1 MSPQVTFKLHQAQK
15 AFRDSDATFR
25 GFVGGRGAGKSFI
38 GAYDLLRRAK
48 PDRLYGAYAPT
59 YKMLQDAA
67 MRSFLEIGERLQF
80 IREINKADMRVTL
93 GNGAEVLFRS
103 LDNPESAR
111 GPNLSGAWMDEAS
124 LVAREAYSV
133 IIACLRQAGEQGWLS
148 ATFTPK
154 GMAHWTYEVFGM
166 GKPGTALFHATTKE
180 NPFLPPTFYDAVRAQ
195 YTSFLAQQELEGEFV
210 GDMEGALWRRSNIEQ
225 YRVPHAPPLFRVV
238 VAIDPAV
245 TSAEGSD
252 ETGIAVAGLGEDG
265 DAYVLDDLSLKA
277 SPHAWGTA
285 AVEGYRHY
293 QADRIVAEVNNGGDM
308 VELTIRTVDQNA
320 SYKAVHASRGKQ
332 TRAEP
337 IAALYEQGRVHH
349 VGTLPELENQLCQ
362 WVPGDKSPDRLDAL
376 VWAITELMLEPEQIE
391 GLYVYDER
399 VNISSI

>member
-1 MSPQVTFKLHQAQK
+1 MSPSVTIRLHPAQK

-48 PDRLYGAYAPT
+48 PGRLYGAYAPT

-67 MRSFLEIGERLQF
+67 MRSFVEIGQGLAY
-80 IREINKADMRVTL
+80 IREVNKADMRVTL

-111 GPNLSGAWMDEAS
+111 GPNLSGAWLDEAS
-124 LVAREAYSV
+124 LVAREAYSIV
-133 IIACLRQAGEQGWLS
+133 IACLRQGGEQGWLS

-154 GMAHWTYEVFGM
+154 GMAHWTYDVFGT
-166 GKPGTALFHATTKE
+166 GKPGTALFHARTKE

-195 YTSFLAQQELEGEFV
+195 YTSFLAQQELEGEFI

-238 VAIDPAV
+238 VAIDPAA
-245 TSAEGSD
+245 TNTEGSD
-252 ETGIAVAGLGEDG
+252 ETGIVVAGLDELG

-277 SPHAWGTA
+277 SPHTWGTQ
-285 AVEGYRHY
+285 AVNAYRRY

-308 VELTIRTVDQNA
+308 VELTIRTVDLNA
-320 SYKAVHASRGKQ
+320 SYKAVHASRGKMV
-332 TRAEP
+332 RAEP
-337 IAALYEQGRVHH
+337 VAALYEQGRVHH
-349 VGTLPELENQLCQ
+349 VGTLPDLENQLCQ

-376 VWAITELMLEPEQIE
+376 VWAITELMLESEEEQ

-399 VNISSI
+399 VAISPY

>member
-1 MSPQVTFKLHQAQK
+1 MTFRLHPAQK
-15 AFRDSDATFR
+15 AFRDSGAILR

-80 IREINKADMRVTL
+80 IREVNKADMRVTL

-111 GPNLSGAWMDEAS
+111 GPNLSGAWIDEAS
-124 LVAREAYSV
+124 LVARDAYSV
-133 IIACLRQAGEQGWLS
+133 IIACLRQGGEQGWLS

-195 YTSFLAQQELEGEFV
+195 YTAFLAQQELEGQFI
-210 GDMEGALWRRSNIEQ
+210 GDLEGALWKRETVER
-225 YRVPHAPPLFRVV
+225 YRVVRAPNLVREV

-308 VELTIRTVDQNA
+308 VELTIRTVDPNA
-320 SYKAVHASRGKQ
+320 SYKAVHASRGKA

-399 VNISSI
+399 VDISII